1 MTRAQA
7 ERVAPMS
14 VRSRARLTAFEVGY
28 LCAEPFLPYLYREV
42 RRRLRAIADDLPAT
56 LPETLDVGGRRSH
69 YTIGLPGIVT
79 VSDLPRVT
87 QLQRQLNLGVTDD
100 MTAQLLRRR
109 SNIREVV
116 IDDMTRSG
124 FHDGRFHCVVAV
136 EVLEHVEDDESFVR
150 NVQRVLK
157 PGGTFLMTTP
167 NGDHLGPPTNPD
179 HKRHYTRQHLHSVLK
194 TCFSHVVVEY
204 AVRGGPSYARGLR
217 SWSTSHPVQTVAG
230 MIGNVVSGVESSRR
244 SVKHEASGTQ
254 HLIATCRKA

>member
-1 MTRAQA
+1 MTRAQT
-7 ERVAPMS
+7 ERAAPMS
-14 VRSRARLTAFEVGY
+14 VRPRATLTTFEAGY
-28 LCAEPFLPYLYREV
+28 LCAEPFLPFLYREV
-42 RRRLRAIADDLPAT
+42 RRRLRTTLELLPT
-56 LPETLDVGGRRSH
+56 HLPETLDVGGRKSH
-69 YTIGLPGIVT
+69 YTIGLPGTVT

-124 FHDGRFHCVVAV
+124 FPDGRFHCVVAV

-179 HKRHYTRQHLHSVLK
+179 HKRHYTRQHLHSVLA
-194 TCFSHVVVEY
+194 TCFTQAVVEY

-217 SWSTSHPVQTVAG
+217 SWSPGHPVRTVAG
-230 MIGNVVSGVESSRR
+230 MLGNVVSGLESSRA